1 MRERFTPIVDGA
13 VREAGA
19 TRSYQTLLDKAGPL
33 GKLVNTDKLNLTDY
47 VTDKAL
53 DGVYFVIGQEE
64 KKIRANPAA
73 RSTELLKK
81 DFGG

>member
-1 MRERFTPIVDGA
+1 M
-13 VREAGA
+13 
-19 TRSYQTLLDKAGPL
+19 
-33 GKLVNTDKLNLTDY
+33 NTDKLNLTDY

-53 DGVYFVIGQEE
+53 DGIYFVIGQEE

-81 DFGG
+81 VFGG